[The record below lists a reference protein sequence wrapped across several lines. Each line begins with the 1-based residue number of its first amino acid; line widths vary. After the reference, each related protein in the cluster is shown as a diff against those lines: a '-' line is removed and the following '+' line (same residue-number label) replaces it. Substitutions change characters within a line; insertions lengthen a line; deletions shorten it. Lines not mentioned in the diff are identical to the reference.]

1 MGGHLLHQGKLGSRQ
16 SGGSEAD
23 TLQKYISVPIIVK
36 GVQSVEDIELC
47 VKAGAEGV
55 LIVGVLSILPI
66 V

>member
-1 MGGHLLHQGKLGSRQ
+1 MGGHRLHQGKLDSCQ

-23 TLQKYISVPIIVK
+23 TLQRCISVPIIVK

-55 LIVGVLSILPI
+55 LIVGVLSILP
-66 V
+66 VV